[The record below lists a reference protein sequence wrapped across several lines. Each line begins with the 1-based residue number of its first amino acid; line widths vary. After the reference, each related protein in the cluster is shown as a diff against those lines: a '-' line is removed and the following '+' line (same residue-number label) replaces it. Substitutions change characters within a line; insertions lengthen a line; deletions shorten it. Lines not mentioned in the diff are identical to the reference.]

1 MEIDGDGLKQQFET
15 KLYHRIYLDFHLV
28 QVIQPLPRGAHI
40 PSKLRRAMSC
50 ERWRQAIQPAVQY
63 LDYSWGLDQP
73 A

>member
-1 MEIDGDGLKQQFET
+1 MEIDGDGLEQQFET

-50 ERWRQAIQPAVQY
+50 ER
-63 LDYSWGLDQP
+63 
-73 A
+73 

>member
-15 KLYHRIYLDFHLV
+15 NFHLV

-50 ERWRQAIQPAVQY
+50 ER
-63 LDYSWGLDQP
+63 
-73 A
+73 